1 LTFTPFDAIIKTDP
15 NGEPSVPKMMKYTIS
30 AGLAVFG
37 LRVMWEWWQVWTHP
51 IPHMPLAESLL
62 LLAGGMLL
70 IAAHA
75 TFKMK
80 SDRN

>member
-1 LTFTPFDAIIKTDP
+1 MIKIDL
-15 NGEPSVPKMMKYTIS
+15 NGELSVSKMMKYLIS

-37 LRVMWEWWQVWTHP
+37 LRVMWEWWRVWTHP

-62 LLAGGMLL
+62 LLAGGTLL

-80 SDRN
+80 SDQN